1 MEPWL
6 VMSEDG
12 GQIMP
17 ADRIRPVPADRI
29 RPVFEK
35 GFDADFFSV
44 DSFRHGFDSSV
55 ASEDERKDVNP
66 TRVYASD
73 EIECG
78 LRQAGRR

>member
-12 GQIMP
+12 GQIM
-17 ADRIRPVPADRI
+17 PADRI